1 MIEPWQ
7 NPTIIAHSQLLLY
20 SFKHWTGGELLTV
33 TGSPAEQAQKL
44 FSAPFVLVSHN
55 TADDPIFNY
64 GNQQALNLWELNWSE
79 FTQMPSRKTAE
90 AMLREDR
97 QRLLQDTAA
106 KGFGEFTGVRISSTG
121 KRFKIKRGLLW
132 NVVDRELRYCGQAAT
147 YNDYEFI

>member
-7 NPTIIAHSQLLLY
+7 NPTIIAHSQLLLN
-20 SFKHWTGGELLTV
+20 SFQHWTGQELFKV
-33 TGSPAEQAQKL
+33 TGTPTEQAHQL
-44 FSAPFVLVSHN
+44 FYAPFVLVSHN
-55 TADDPIFNY
+55 TEDDPIFNY
-64 GNQQALNLWELNWSE
+64 GNQQALALWELNWSE

-90 AMLREDR
+90 HTLREDR

-106 KGFGEFTGVRISSTG
+106 KGFGEFAGVRISSTG

-132 NVVDRELRYCGQAAT
+132 NVVDKESRYCGQAAT